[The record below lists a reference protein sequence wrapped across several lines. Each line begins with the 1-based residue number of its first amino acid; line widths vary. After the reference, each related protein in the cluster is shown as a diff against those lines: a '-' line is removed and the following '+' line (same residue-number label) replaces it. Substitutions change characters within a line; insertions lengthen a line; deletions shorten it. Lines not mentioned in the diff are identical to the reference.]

1 MINYKLLQDS
11 IEYYESKGYTRIE
24 TPWLVSSAAEETT
37 KPNDGVSLIVLPQYF
52 DYEKN
57 KLVTTRELGR
67 LTASGEQ
74 SFLDLYL
81 RGQLPKG
88 QFQTTTACF
97 RDDVVDYEHSKWFM
111 KNELIKTDEVN
122 SKELNIMVDNALAFF
137 RKFIPNAYVMSD
149 THGYDIMSG
158 SIELGSYGIR
168 SCQYLDWIYGTGCAE
183 PRLSKAITQNERKN

>member
-11 IEYYESKGYTRIE
+11 IEYYQSKGYTRIE
-24 TPWLVSSAAEETT
+24 TPWLISNAAEETT
-37 KPNDGVSLIVLPQYF
+37 KPNDGISLIVLPQYF
-52 DYEKN
+52 DEEKS
-57 KLVTTRELGR
+57 KLITTRELGR
-67 LTASGEQ
+67 LAASGEQ

-122 SKELNIMVDNALAFF
+122 SKELNIMVDNALEFF

-168 SCQYLDWIYGTGCAE
+168 SCKYLDWIYGTGCAE
-183 PRLSKAITQNERKN
+183 PRLSKAITQNERKK